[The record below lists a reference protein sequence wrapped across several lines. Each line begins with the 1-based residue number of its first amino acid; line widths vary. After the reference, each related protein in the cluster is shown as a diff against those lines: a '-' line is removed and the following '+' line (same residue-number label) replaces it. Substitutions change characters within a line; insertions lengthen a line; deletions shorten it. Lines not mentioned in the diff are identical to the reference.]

1 MKNIRNI
8 LYVSLFILILIGSAV
23 YGNKT
28 ANSFHDN
35 TNVNELVKQSGVLL
49 SLDDT
54 GQFSSIYFNNNLSSF
69 DQLENESELIVKVKL
84 SRNRINYTQAVRT
97 LVHVTDVFKGN
108 EVKIGDNIIIFEP
121 SNFLGLN
128 YFSLD
133 GYNLMRSDK
142 EYILFLK
149 HLKKPEA
156 YHYTDDQAVTFMPI
170 SSYYAKY
177 PMNSLSGE
185 GYLSREDLDKGINY
199 SSIKDWDIFTTD
211 QNKLKKYNE
220 LKKIV
225 INRMVK

>member
-1 MKNIRNI
+1 LKNIRNI

>member
-1 MKNIRNI
+1 M
-8 LYVSLFILILIGSAV
+8 SLFILILIGSAV

-54 GQFSSIYFNNNLSSF
+54 GQFSSIYFNNNLLSF

-84 SRNRINYTQAVRT
+84 SQNRINYTQAVRT

-133 GYNLMRSDK
+133 GYNLMRSDQ

-149 HLKKPEA
+149 HLKKPED

-199 SSIKDWDIFTTD
+199 SSIKDWDIITTD

-220 LKKIV
+220 FKKIV

>member
-1 MKNIRNI
+1 
-8 LYVSLFILILIGSAV
+8 VSLFILILIGSAV